1 MSIPL
6 RCGDLILLAQE
17 RTGQRKVH
25 AECLSA
31 AGFAVLELVSTD
43 EAVSALESCSD
54 VRLLIVEPYM
64 PGCVSGL
71 ELGRFVSRRWPHV
84 SVLVLGWPTEAIP
97 SLPPSV
103 HLLPDTCPSQLLLQ
117 IVLARLALPQP
128 VGGSHG
134 LARKTA
140 CRTPSPSR
148 RRR

>member
-6 RCGDLILLAQE
+6 RCDDLILLAEE
-17 RTGQRKVH
+17 RAGQRQTH

-43 EAVSALESCSD
+43 EAVSALECRSD

-84 SVLVLGWPTEAIP
+84 PILVLGWPKEAIP

-103 HLLPDTCPSQLLLQ
+103 HLLPDTCSSAVLLEV
-117 IVLARLALPQP
+117 VLARLAPTQQP
-128 VGGSHG
+128 AGG
-134 LARKTA
+134 
-140 CRTPSPSR
+140 
-148 RRR
+148 